1 MIKYFHPHGD
11 IENEII
17 LGTEDKSIT
26 SNKSGFNYVMK
37 GSDANY
43 KHFEWEDAYKNVSKI
58 YIFRHSMGDSDS
70 DVFSMMF
77 NHLMEK
83 PRKVSLDF
91 FYLRSGFES
100 INDRLYKYINGDL

>member
-1 MIKYFHPHGD
+1 
-11 IENEII
+11 
-17 LGTEDKSIT
+17 
-26 SNKSGFNYVMK
+26 
-37 GSDANY
+37 
-43 KHFEWEDAYKNVSKI
+43 
-58 YIFRHSMGDSDS
+58 MGDSDS